1 MGSKFTR
8 RRFLTAVGA
17 SATCLALANTLGR
30 ELAKRTSKTRPTTT
44 SQPAQPEGAVT
55 YGSPPS
61 SQRGVWA
68 FRSRPD
74 LSPPAVE
81 VAKEARDDIAPGYI
95 FVAPEKGDAGQ
106 GGSMILDNDGQPV
119 WLRLLQNEDL
129 DMMNFRAQTYKGET
143 VLTWWEG
150 YYTGYGQRE
159 YVIFD
164 GSYREIARLTAA
176 NGYNG
181 DHHEFLI
188 SPQDTALIT
197 IYDAVPWDLSSIG
210 GSRRGVVY
218 QCIVQELDIQTGE
231 VLFEWQSINHV
242 GLEETY
248 ATLLQDGRPGIDYF
262 HLNSIDVDHDDNLL
276 VSARET
282 SAVYKIDRKTGE
294 VIWRLGGKW
303 SDFQMGPGTRFA
315 YQHDARR
322 QRDGT
327 ITIFDNGNTV
337 FHNGLPKVI
346 EESRGIVLGLDERK
360 MKATLVR
367 EYTHPDKQ
375 YADAAGNM
383 QVLPKG
389 NVFVGWGR
397 ALAISEFSEDGQ
409 MLFDA
414 SLLRK
419 NKSYRAFRFP
429 WSARPSDQPA
439 AVAERTSENELELY
453 ASWNGATEIAIWEVL
468 AGQHQGR
475 LESLGQVPR
484 NGFETAMVVRTSDP
498 YVAVRAKDRSGRALG
513 TSKVLRPGS

>member
-17 SATCLALANTLGR
+17 SATCLALANTVGC
-30 ELAKRTSKTRPTTT
+30 EQAKRTPKTRPTTT

-61 SQRGVWA
+61 SQRGVWT

-81 VAKEARDDIAPGYI
+81 VAKEAHEETAPGYI

-119 WLRLLQNEDL
+119 WLRILQNEDM
-129 DMMNFRAQTYKGET
+129 DMMNFRVQSYKDEP

-164 GSYREIARLTAA
+164 GSYREIARFTAA

-188 SPQDTALIT
+188 SPQDTALIS
-197 IYDAVPWDLSSIG
+197 IYEGVPWDLSYIG
-210 GSRRGVVY
+210 GARRGVVW

-231 VLFEWQSINHV
+231 VLFEWRSIDHV
-242 GLEETY
+242 ALEETCV
-248 ATLLQDGRPGIDYF
+248 TPLQDGRPGIDYF
-262 HLNSIDVDHDDNLL
+262 HINSIDVDHDDNLL

-282 SAVYKIDRKTGE
+282 STVYKIDRNSGE
-294 VIWRLGGKW
+294 IIWRLGGKR
-303 SDFQMGPGTRFA
+303 SDFEMGEGTRFA
-315 YQHDARR
+315 FQHDARR
-322 QRDGT
+322 LPDGT
-327 ITIFDNGNTV
+327 VSIFDNGSLV
-337 FHNGLPKVI
+337 FENGTPKAV
-346 EESRGIVLGLDERK
+346 EESRAIVLELDEER
-360 MKATLVR
+360 MRASLVR

-383 QVLPKG
+383 QVLPNG
-389 NVFVGWGR
+389 NVFIGWGR
-397 ALAISEFSEDGQ
+397 ALAISEFSEDGEL
-409 MLFDA
+409 LFDFRV
-414 SLLRK
+414 SPEHR
-419 NKSYRAFRFP
+419 SYRAFRFP
-429 WSARPSDQPA
+429 WSGSPLDQPA
-439 AVAERTSENELELY
+439 AVAERTSENELEVY
-453 ASWNGATEIAIWEVL
+453 ASWNGATQVAAWEAL
-468 AGQHQGR
+468 AGPDPSH
-475 LESLGQVPR
+475 LESLGSIPR
-484 NGFETAMVVRTSDP
+484 DGFETAMLVQTSEP
-498 YVAVRAKDRSGRALG
+498 YIAVQAKHSSGRVLG
-513 TSKVLRPGS
+513 ASTPVKA